1 MYSSAQT
8 DQQKRSDRVRAWT
21 ISLLLHALL
30 LLFLVLFK
38 IRMDNPVIEAPPI
51 TIEWGG
57 GGQEAAAGEPD
68 RGKGKQPAP
77 LGDPTPEPTSRP
89 VVETPAPSS
98 PTKTPSVRP
107 NQAQTSNAPTTEDPN
122 VAALKRQQDEE
133 RLKITEQEAQRI
145 ARETREAERLKQEA
159 EEKSKKKSR
168 FGSSFGGG
176 QGSGQ
181 GETKESG
188 NQGTNAGTGTSGQT
202 SGSGGGSGGGSGT
215 GTGVSIGGGLSGRR
229 VIGRPKMTD
238 NSQKQG
244 KVNVEICVNSNG
256 DVIRADY
263 TQGGSTTNDSELRAK
278 AIAWAKQHKFATS
291 NNDQEC
297 GTILFNFQLQ

>member
-1 MYSSAQT
+1 MYSSVKT
-8 DQQKRSDRVRAWT
+8 DLQKKSDRVRAWT

-30 LLFLVLFK
+30 LLFLILFK
-38 IRMDNPVIEAPPI
+38 IRVDNPVIEAPPI

-77 LGDPTPEPTSRP
+77 VGDPTPESLNRP
-89 VVETPAPSS
+89 VETPAPPS
-98 PTKTPSVRP
+98 PAKTPAARA
-107 NQAQTSNAPTTEDPN
+107 NQAPTTNTPTTEDPN
-122 VAALKRQQDEE
+122 VAALRRQQEEE
-133 RLKITEQEAQRI
+133 RRKIAEQEAQRI
-145 ARETREAERLKQEA
+145 ANETREAERLKREE

-176 QGSGQ
+176 QGGGQ
-181 GETKESG
+181 GDTKESG
-188 NQGTNAGTGTSGQT
+188 NQGANAGTGTAGQT

-229 VIGRPKMTD
+229 VVSRPKMTD

-244 KVNVEICVNSNG
+244 KVNVEICVNSSG

-278 AIAWAKQHKFATS
+278 AIAWAKQHKFAPS